1 MSGRTRSILLRFGR
15 LSQQGNPICNIAVV
29 ATILCR
35 YDGLHATQ
43 MRTIRGHTGEAVSL
57 TQGTGKPGT
66 MKRIMTILG
75 WAARRGFVANASGG
89 VGTGLFWNCV
99 IGNCVI
105 GKGVIGKGVIG
116 KGAIGKGVIGTGVI
130 GKVAVSAIAL
140 GLAVTAGI
148 GLAAGSAL
156 AADSVYPTK
165 PIHIV
170 VGYTP
175 GGSTDIPARLIGQK
189 LGELLG
195 QPVVIENRPGA
206 GGNVAIEAV
215 LRSAPDGYTLAW
227 VSPGVTVAKALLPK
241 LGYDLMTDLVPVSQ
255 ATSAAGFLV
264 VNPALPF
271 KTVAEFVDYC
281 KAHPGE
287 LHYGSSGTAGSPHLA
302 AEWFKSI
309 AGIDIIH
316 VPYKGTSPQIV
327 DLLSGVTK
335 VGFPTMPGV
344 IEYVKDGRLRALAV
358 SSAQRSPLLPNTP
371 TMIESGYPGYVATSW
386 TGVMVP
392 AGTPPAVVAKLS
404 ESMGKVLAM
413 PEVRQRLLDNG
424 AEAVSSTPD
433 EFRVFLLG
441 EIDKWTRVVREANI
455 RID

>member
-1 MSGRTRSILLRFGR
+1 
-15 LSQQGNPICNIAVV
+15 
-29 ATILCR
+29 
-35 YDGLHATQ
+35 
-43 MRTIRGHTGEAVSL
+43 
-57 TQGTGKPGT
+57 
-66 MKRIMTILG
+66 MKRLTTIMG
-75 WAARRGFVANASGG
+75 WTAKCGFAPKGKGG
-89 VGTGLFWNCV
+89 VCG
-99 IGNCVI
+99 
-105 GKGVIGKGVIG
+105 
-116 KGAIGKGVIGTGVI
+116 
-130 GKVAVSAIAL
+130 IAL
-140 GLAVTAGI
+140 GLALFVGMEFGCI
-148 GLAAGSAL
+148 SAS
-156 AADSVYPTK
+156 AADPAYPTK

-175 GGSTDIPARLIGQK
+175 GGSTDIPARLVGQK
-189 LGELLG
+189 LSELLG

-206 GGNVAIEAV
+206 GGNVAIEV
-215 LRSAPDGYTLAW
+215 VVRSAPDGYTPAW
-227 VSPGVTVAKALLPK
+227 VSPGATVAKALLPQ
-241 LGYDLMTDLVPVSQ
+241 LSCDLMTDLVPVSQ
-255 ATSAAGFLV
+255 ATSATGFLV
-264 VNPALPF
+264 VNPSLPF
-271 KTVAEFVDYC
+271 KTMAEFIDYC

-309 AGIDIIH
+309 AGIDIVH

-344 IEYVKDGRLRALAV
+344 IEHVKDGKLRALAV
-358 SSAQRSPLLPNTP
+358 SSAQRSPLLPDTP

-404 ESMGKVLAM
+404 ESMAKVLAM

-441 EIDKWTRVVREANI
+441 EIEKWTKVVREANI

>member
-1 MSGRTRSILLRFGR
+1 MVT
-15 LSQQGNPICNIAVV
+15 
-29 ATILCR
+29 TILCR
-35 YDGLHATQ
+35 YDGPNETQ
-43 MRTIRGHTGEAVSL
+43 VRAIREHTGGVGMM
-57 TQGTGKPGT
+57 TQGTRKRGT
-66 MKRIMTILG
+66 MEFITTIFG
-75 WAARRGFVANASGG
+75 WDAMRRFVPKAR
-89 VGTGLFWNCV
+89 TGAL
-99 IGNCVI
+99 IG
-105 GKGVIGKGVIG
+105 
-116 KGAIGKGVIGTGVI
+116 APW
-130 GKVAVSAIAL
+130 AVAL
-140 GLAVTAGI
+140 GLAVTAGL
-148 GLAAGSAL
+148 GCAAGSAL
-156 AADSVYPTK
+156 EADPAYPIK

-215 LRSAPDGYTLAW
+215 VRSAPDGYTLAW
-227 VSPGVTVAKALLPK
+227 VSPGATVAKALLPK

-264 VNPALPF
+264 VNASLPF

-302 AEWFKSI
+302 AEWFRSI

-358 SSAQRSPLLPNTP
+358 SGAQRSPLLPDTP

-392 AGTPPAVVAKLS
+392 AGTPHAVVAKLS

-413 PEVRQRLLDNG
+413 PQVRQQLLSNG

-433 EFRVFLLG
+433 EFRAFLLG
-441 EIDKWTRVVREANI
+441 EIDKWTKVVRKANI